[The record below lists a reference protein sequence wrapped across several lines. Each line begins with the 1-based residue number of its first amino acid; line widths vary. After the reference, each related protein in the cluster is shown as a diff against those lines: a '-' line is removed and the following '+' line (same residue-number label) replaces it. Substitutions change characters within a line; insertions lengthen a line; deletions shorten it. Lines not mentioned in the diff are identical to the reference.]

1 MVSHLS
7 ALRAWFAGAAAMM
20 AMAATLLLLTRKV
33 ALEFAD
39 CQAELACCRYNDRGR
54 EMESTRIAGGAC

>member
-1 MVSHLS
+1 
-7 ALRAWFAGAAAMM
+7 M